1 MPKVNAGKHGAAFI
15 WRIVEPEIENE
26 KICNICLV

>member
-26 KICNICLV
+26 KYVTFV